1 MLVQTVS
8 MVQAHVNAF
17 TERMDRLV
25 ANSAQDLTRIK
36 YVDMKEYVV
45 KPGSVYAV
53 SYTSG
58 RSESV

>member
-17 TERMDRLV
+17 RERMDSIV

-36 YVDMKEYVV
+36 YVDLKEHVV
-45 KPGSVYAV
+45 KQPGSVHAI
-53 SYTSG
+53 SYTSCPPA
-58 RSESV
+58 V

>member
-17 TERMDRLV
+17 TERMDSIV

-36 YVDMKEYVV
+36 YVDVKEHVV
-45 KPGSVYAV
+45 KPGSVHAI
-53 SYTSG
+53 SYTIG
-58 RSESV
+58 LPAV